1 LFSQKSKSPQN
12 QFSTMSQMGGYD
24 PATEECSDENSKLR
38 EQSKAL
44 GDQVRATTEVVENLQ
59 QQLNGARERI
69 STTAE
74 IDGNQRAHTQ
84 DLQSDFAERDTY
96 NAMVDGLE
104 AQLHPNLFDT
114 GLDIDT
120 ERNISDDFPAERDD
134 NFARAQEVEAR
145 LSTPDVLDTGYDIDT
160 EQNSYE
166 VKPSTDPLSRDEA
179 FAQIQAELAMV
190 TSQRDEALA
199 ERDHAQ
205 RELATRT
212 GERNG
217 VRQRVRIL
225 DDDIK
230 EAQWREERLTA
241 ELKESQASTENLSY
255 QIIGLTKEITDLTAS
270 ANDADLRE
278 SKLREDLR
286 KETEY
291 DPLSDSLFDDELN
304 QIQAELQRTQE
315 QRDEF
320 LGRAIKSEDITRK
333 CNETRVVE
341 NDRYKGEVEALRGS
355 LVNLKKALEAGKLE
369 VQRLIVEQDTTM
381 QNLQTERDERVR
393 LQRTLEA
400 AKSTSTNEHLESV
413 VAAANNERDNA
424 LLALSNITENLR
436 FVEQERDEA
445 IKEVETL
452 ERIRLNYL
460 DKLEDRD
467 TQVSEMLGRIQE
479 FKEQEA
485 AGLSITA
492 ALKTDMDAVLLQLS
506 AEKIGRQRLE
516 ARLDAVADESNAENT
531 TVGINEVRDLV
542 STLRQEKDDAFEELA
557 QTTQSLATVLQERDA
572 ANEGVR
578 VLRAEHEIAKS
589 ALEASQELVI
599 RYRELQMDA
608 QQKLA
613 ELNQRIKNSPD
624 TPSPASKLQEVR
636 GSTTIKAGSIESL
649 PAALTPEQ
657 SSPPRAPIFKQL
669 LDAVETA
676 TLKRSAP
683 QALGL
688 RRSTRN
694 PKPVYKDPPISP
706 AAPAR
711 VPKRKAGSAAKAR
724 PKKRD
729 PDFVLSPE

>member
-1 LFSQKSKSPQN
+1 LFSQKSKSSQN
-12 QFSTMSQMGGYD
+12 QFGTMSQMDGYD
-24 PATEECSDENSKLR
+24 PATEECSDEVLKLR

-74 IDGNQRAHTQ
+74 IDENQRAHTQ
-84 DLQSDFAERDTY
+84 DFESDFADRDIY
-96 NAMVDGLE
+96 NAIVDGLE
-104 AQLHPNLFDT
+104 AQLHPDLFDT

-120 ERNISDDFPAERDD
+120 EQNISDDFPAERDD
-134 NFARAQEVEAR
+134 NFARVQEVKAR
-145 LSTPDVLDTGYDIDT
+145 LSTPDVLDTGYDIGT

-166 VKPSTDPLSRDEA
+166 VKPPTDSLSRDEA
-179 FAQIQAELAMV
+179 FAQIEAELAMV
-190 TSQRDEALA
+190 TSQRDEALV

-225 DDDIK
+225 DDDII
-230 EAQWREERLTA
+230 EAKGREERLTA
-241 ELKESQASTENLSY
+241 ELKESQANTENLSH
-255 QIIGLTKEITDLTAS
+255 QIIGLTKEITDLTANT
-270 ANDADLRE
+270 NDADLRE

-291 DPLSDSLFDDELN
+291 DPLSDSLFENELN
-304 QIQAELQRTQE
+304 EIQAELQKTQE

-320 LGRAIKSEDITRK
+320 LGRAIKSEDIARK

-341 NDRYKGEVEALRGS
+341 NHTYKGEAEAVRANLANLR
-355 LVNLKKALEAGKLE
+355 KALEAEKLE
-369 VQRLIVEQDTTM
+369 VQRLTIEQDTTI
-381 QNLQTERDERVR
+381 QNLQTERGERVR
-393 LQRTLEA
+393 LQSALEIV
-400 AKSTSTNEHLESV
+400 KSTSTNEPSES
-413 VAAANNERDNA
+413 VAAAANERDTA
-424 LLALSNITENLR
+424 LLALSNITGNLR
-436 FVEQERDEA
+436 FVERERDEA
-445 IKEVETL
+445 IKEVEAL

-467 TQVSEMLGRIQE
+467 TQVSEMLERIQE
-479 FKEQEA
+479 FKEQED

-492 ALKTDMDAVLLQLS
+492 ALKTDMDAILLQLE
-506 AEKIGRQRLE
+506 AEKIERQRLE
-516 ARLDAVADESNAENT
+516 ARLDAAAVESNAENA
-531 TVGINEVRDLV
+531 TVDINEVRDLV
-542 STLRQEKDDAFEELA
+542 TTLRQEKDDAFDELA

-572 ANEGVR
+572 ANEDVR

-589 ALEASQELVI
+589 ALEATQELVN
-599 RYRELQMDA
+599 RHREMHMDDL
-608 QQKLA
+608 QKLA
-613 ELNQRIKNSPD
+613 ELNQKIKNSSD
-624 TPSPASKLQEVR
+624 TPSPAAKPQEVG
-636 GSTTIKAGSIESL
+636 GSTTIKAESIESL
-649 PAALTPEQ
+649 PAAPTPEQ
-657 SSPPRAPIFKQL
+657 ASPPRVPIFKQL
-669 LDAVETA
+669 LEAVETA
-676 TLKRSAP
+676 TLKRSNP

-711 VPKRKAGSAAKAR
+711 APKRKAGSAAKAR

>member
-1 LFSQKSKSPQN
+1 
-12 QFSTMSQMGGYD
+12 MSQMDGYD
-24 PATEECSDENSKLR
+24 PATEECSDEILKLR

-74 IDGNQRAHTQ
+74 IDENQRAHTQ
-84 DLQSDFAERDTY
+84 DFESDFADRDIY

-104 AQLHPNLFDT
+104 TQLHPDLFDT

-120 ERNISDDFPAERDD
+120 KRNISDDFPAERDD
-134 NFARAQEVEAR
+134 NFARVQEVKAR

-166 VKPSTDPLSRDEA
+166 VKPPTDSLSRDEA
-179 FAQIQAELAMV
+179 FAQIEAELAMV

-225 DDDIK
+225 DDDII
-230 EAQWREERLTA
+230 EAKGREERLTA
-241 ELKESQASTENLSY
+241 ELKESQANTENLSH

-270 ANDADLRE
+270 TNDADLRE

-291 DPLSDSLFDDELN
+291 DPLSNSLFENELN
-304 QIQAELQRTQE
+304 EIQAELQKTRE

-320 LGRAIKSEDITRK
+320 LGRAIKSEDIARK

-341 NDRYKGEVEALRGS
+341 NHTYKGEAEAVRANLANLR
-355 LVNLKKALEAGKLE
+355 KALEAEKLE
-369 VQRLIVEQDTTM
+369 VQRLTIEQDTTI
-381 QNLQTERDERVR
+381 QNLQTERGERVR
-393 LQRTLEA
+393 LQSALEIV
-400 AKSTSTNEHLESV
+400 KSTSTNELSES
-413 VAAANNERDNA
+413 VAAAANERDTA
-424 LLALSNITENLR
+424 LLALSNITGNLR
-436 FVEQERDEA
+436 FVERERDEA
-445 IKEVETL
+445 IKEVEAL
-452 ERIRLNYL
+452 ERIRLNYV

-467 TQVSEMLGRIQE
+467 TQVSEMLERIQE
-479 FKEQEA
+479 FKEQED

-492 ALKTDMDAVLLQLS
+492 ALKTDMDAVLLQLE
-506 AEKIGRQRLE
+506 AEKIERQRLE
-516 ARLDAVADESNAENT
+516 ARLEARLDAAAVKSNAENA
-531 TVGINEVRDLV
+531 TVDINEVRDLV
-542 STLRQEKDDAFEELA
+542 TTLRQEKDDAFDELA

-572 ANEGVR
+572 ANEDVR

-589 ALEASQELVI
+589 ALEATQELVN
-599 RYRELQMDA
+599 RHREMHMDDL
-608 QQKLA
+608 QKLA
-613 ELNQRIKNSPD
+613 ELNQKIKNSSD
-624 TPSPASKLQEVR
+624 TPSPAAKPQEVG
-636 GSTTIKAGSIESL
+636 GSTTIKAESIESL
-649 PAALTPEQ
+649 PAAPTPEQ
-657 SSPPRAPIFKQL
+657 ASPPRVPIFKQL
-669 LDAVETA
+669 LEAAETA
-676 TLKRSAP
+676 TLKRSNP

-711 VPKRKAGSAAKAR
+711 APKRKAGSAAKAR